1 MGSPAAEK
9 ALLQS
14 RPVAVPVLQDQ
25 SFTEVTTEPLC
36 EGKQG
41 GCAALRSGIG
51 STGDVVRGQPVAG
64 WLSSDPCNPGG
75 SGWELFI
82 EHKNKTLTQW
92 PESTTK
98 NTYHSSWGTHW
109 SHTYAESLSGLYSPW
124 QRADFFLTP
133 FWLTAFDNTYQSQ
146 LHTGVLLPH
155 TCTMTPCQIRQ
166 M

>member
-98 NTYHSSWGTHW
+98 TLITHLGEHIGHTHMQSHSQVSILHGR
-109 SHTYAESLSGLYSPW
+109 E
-124 QRADFFLTP
+124 QIFF
-133 FWLTAFDNTYQSQ
+133 
-146 LHTGVLLPH
+146 
-155 TCTMTPCQIRQ
+155 
-166 M
+166 